1 MKNMGKTNLSA
12 EIVKVIA
19 DKMAKISYGTA
30 SIWGMHQP
38 KEPNKKK

>member
-1 MKNMGKTNLSA
+1 MKNVGKSTVSA

-38 KEPNKKK
+38 KEPSKKK

>member
-1 MKNMGKTNLSA
+1 MKNTGKANLSA

-19 DKMAKISYGTA
+19 DKMAKLSYGSA

-38 KEPNKKK
+38 KEPTKKK